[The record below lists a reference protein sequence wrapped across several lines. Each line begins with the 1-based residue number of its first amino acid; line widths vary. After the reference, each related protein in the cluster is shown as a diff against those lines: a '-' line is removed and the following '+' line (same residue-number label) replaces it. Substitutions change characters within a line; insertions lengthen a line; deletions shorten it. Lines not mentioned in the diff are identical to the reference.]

1 MNPCR
6 LGVRPCPKHFKQS
19 WQFSGLNCQWPTG
32 SMEVWGMWQRYSFQE
47 KAVFDLTKPRALLCL
62 KPLLRLCPRRDV
74 MPSRPFACI
83 SYGPATQKKHE
94 FGRDRHQIPDSH
106 TTTTTDDGICPIR
119 PLGTVVPLGRLHV
132 YPYKER
138 M

>member
-1 MNPCR
+1 MVR
-6 LGVRPCPKHFKQS
+6 ALLGRSVLFFGCNAVVVVPRGRGVDKEVLGD
-19 WQFSGLNCQWPTG
+19 FSLVVHAT
-32 SMEVWGMWQRYSFQE
+32 E
-47 KAVFDLTKPRALLCL
+47 AVFDLTKPRALLCL